1 MCGIIGYN
9 GTKNAIPIV
18 INGLKNLEYRG
29 YDSSGI
35 AYFFDNNIKII
46 KEKGRISSLENILE
60 NDETNICIGHTR
72 WATHGKP
79 SRENSHPHKVGDIT
93 VVHNGIIENYATLK
107 EKLIHEGYTFQS
119 ETDTEVACCLIDY
132 LYQKNKNKLEVLK
145 EIQDILKGSYAL
157 LILFSDDKDT
167 MYALREGSPLIV
179 ATSEIGNFVASDIPA
194 ILEYTRDYYLLDQ
207 GEIAVIKSNSLEFYK
222 DDKEIEKELLTF
234 KYDIKT
240 AKKDGYSHYMLKEIY
255 EQPKV
260 IHDYLDYYLDNFD
273 LIPDISKYEK
283 IHIVACGSAYHAGL
297 IGSFLIEKYGDMEVS
312 CFVASEYR
320 YKKNFINKKTLVIL
334 VSQSGETADTIASLR
349 LAKELKATTLGI
361 VNVVGS
367 TIARESDKVIY
378 INAGCEIA
386 VATTKAYTLQVLT
399 ISLLAFKLGL
409 TKGIIIKNQKESII
423 KEYKKLPEEINKI
436 LKIDY
441 QEYAKKIYKKQDIF
455 FIGRLIDYYIS
466 LEGSLKLKEISYLHS
481 ETYPAGELKH
491 GTISLI
497 EDNTPVIAVITDES
511 IYEKTVSN
519 IKEVKARG
527 AYTLILKRKSLE
539 IDKDSYDDLIEIEDL
554 SDLVSSILTIVPLQM
569 IAYHV
574 ANLLGYDIDK
584 PRNLAKSV
592 TVE

>member
-107 EKLIHEGYTFQS
+107 EELIQEGYTFQS

-179 ATSEIGNFVASDIPA
+179 APSEIGNFVASDIPA

-423 KEYKKLPEEINKI
+423 KEYKKIPEEINKI

>member
-9 GTKNAIPIV
+9 GKRDAIPIV
-18 INGLKNLEYRG
+18 IDGLKNLEYRG

-35 AYFFDNNIKII
+35 AYFKDNTIKII
-46 KEKGRISSLENILE
+46 KEKGRIASLENILE
-60 NDETNICIGHTR
+60 SDVTNICIGHTR

-79 SRENSHPHKVGDIT
+79 SRENSHPHMVGDVV

-107 EKLIHEGYTFQS
+107 EKLIQEGYSFKS
-119 ETDTEVACCLIDY
+119 ETDTEVACCLIDF

-157 LILFSDDKDT
+157 LILFKDDKET

-207 GEIAVIKSNSLEFYK
+207 GEIAVIKSNSLKFYK

-234 KYDIKT
+234 KHDIKT
-240 AKKDGYSHYMLKEIY
+240 AKKDGYSHYMLKEIH

-297 IGSFLIEKYGDMEVS
+297 IGSFLIEKYGNMEVS
-312 CFVASEYR
+312 CYVASEYR
-320 YKKNFINKKTLVIL
+320 YKKNFINKNTLVIL
-334 VSQSGETADTIASLR
+334 VSQSGETADTIACLR
-349 LAKELKATTLGI
+349 LAKELNATTLGI

-367 TIARESDKVIY
+367 TIAREADKVIY

-409 TKGIIIKNQKESII
+409 TKYLINESEKEIILKD
-423 KEYKKLPEEINKI
+423 YLKLPNEISKI
-436 LKIDY
+436 LEIDY
-441 QEYAKKIYKKQDIF
+441 TSYAKKIYKRQDIF

-497 EDNTPVIAVITDES
+497 ENNTPVIAVITDNS

-527 AYTLILKRKSLE
+527 AYTLILKRTSLE
-539 IDKDSYDDLIEIEDL
+539 IDKDSYDDLIEINDL
-554 SDLVSSILTIVPLQM
+554 SDLSSSILAIIPLQM
-569 IAYHV
+569 LAFSV